1 MVHELNISIEHSP
14 RKNLIDKGYA
24 CFNGSDLTISSN
36 LRRELNS
43 FCAAYET
50 LPADP
55 YCERGNRYRRHSRF
69 VLLPWLGLL
78 EPRPITQY
86 LQDRDLNPTD
96 GGMVRNFERLSNAM
110 ESNEF
115 LREMILF
122 DFHNTTFPEAVRSMP
137 MDVGVHAIRHVARPG
152 LPGVSSP
159 DQLHKDGEPYT
170 FVHLI
175 GRHGVTGGES
185 LVADND
191 KRSLAKTSLKDRLDT
206 VAVSDKDVYHAVTPV
221 EVAPGETEGYRDV
234 LLIDFTPLHPAILKA
249 PRVPA

>member
-1 MVHELNISIEHSP
+1 MQELKISIEQSP
-14 RKNLIDKGYA
+14 RKNLEHLGYA
-24 CFNGSDLTISSN
+24 CFKGSDLSTSPH
-36 LRRELNS
+36 LRRELNA
-43 FCAAYET
+43 FCASYET

-96 GGMVRNFERLSNAM
+96 GGMVRNFERLSDAM
-110 ESNEF
+110 EANDF

-122 DFHNTTFPEAVRSMP
+122 DFHNTTFPEAARSMP
-137 MDVGVHAIRHVARPG
+137 MDVGVHAIRHIARPG
-152 LPGVSSP
+152 VPGVSSP

-175 GRHGVTGGES
+175 GRNRVTGGES
-185 LVADND
+185 MVADND
-191 KRSLAKTSLKDRLDT
+191 KRALVTTSLMDCMDT

-221 EVAPGETEGYRDV
+221 EVVAGETEGYRDV
-234 LLIDFTPLHPAILKA
+234 LLIDFTPMQPMVLKA
-249 PRVPA
+249 PSRAM

>member
-1 MVHELNISIEHSP
+1 MQELKISIDQSP
-14 RKNLIDKGYA
+14 RKDFESQGYA
-24 CFNGSDLTISSN
+24 CFNGSDLSISSH
-36 LRRELNS
+36 LRRELSS
-43 FCAAYET
+43 FCGAFET

-55 YCERGNRYRRHSRF
+55 YCERRNRYRRHSRF

-78 EPRPITQY
+78 EPRPISQY

-96 GGMVRNFERLSNAM
+96 GGMARNFERLSDAM
-110 ESNEF
+110 EANEF

-122 DFHNTTFPEAVRSMP
+122 DFDNTTFPEAARSTP

-185 LVADND
+185 LVADNE
-191 KRSLAKTSLKDRLDT
+191 KRALVTTSLMDCMDT
-206 VAVSDKDVYHAVTPV
+206 VAVSDNDVYHAVTPV
-221 EVAPGETEGYRDV
+221 EVVPGETEGYRDV
-234 LLIDFTPLHPAILKA
+234 LLIDFTPMHAMILKA
-249 PRVPA
+249 PSRAM